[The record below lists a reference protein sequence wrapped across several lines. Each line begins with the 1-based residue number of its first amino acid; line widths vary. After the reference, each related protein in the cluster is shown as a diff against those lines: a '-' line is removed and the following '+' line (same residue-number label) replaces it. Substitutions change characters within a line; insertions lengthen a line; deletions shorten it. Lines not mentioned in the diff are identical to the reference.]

1 MDKAL
6 AMEQENREL
15 AKLRPAQLDNK
26 QRLRSKY
33 ASQNAKNAMKHY
45 EQKFGM
51 NPTDFLLNQPTNA
64 NQIQTKQDEELQD
77 LFDQI
82 IYEIEDR
89 QQHLEDITKGGTV
102 QNKEVEARMKKEIV
116 DRIAELQKIKEL
128 QMKSLK

>member
-1 MDKAL
+1 
-6 AMEQENREL
+6 MEQENREL

-33 ASQNAKNAMKHY
+33 ASQNAKNAMNHY

-102 QNKEVEARMKKEIV
+102 
-116 DRIAELQKIKEL
+116 
-128 QMKSLK
+128 